1 MLTAV
6 VASKTDQHHTSLWN
20 STLDLE
26 VVDSLLWSSN
36 ILAVLL
42 GNQSGLVVVARL
54 DLSWGV
60 LDVWAVDDEGLLL
73 CGSSGRAGGVVC
85 VWSHC

>member
-1 MLTAV
+1 MLTAI
-6 VASKTDQHHTSLWN
+6 VASETDQHHTGLWN
-20 STLDLE
+20 STLNLE
-26 VVDSLLWSSN
+26 VVDGLLWSSD

-60 LDVWAVDDEGLLL
+60 LDVWAVDDESLLL
-73 CGSSGRAGGVVC
+73 GGGGGRAGRVVC